1 MEKWEQDL
9 ESIFADPE
17 YSFAGLTPSEVE
29 AIKEAFHEVFR
40 LFPLEIGALGVQFP
54 ELLPRIFTDIF
65 TSLQADKFL
74 EVIELYRVA
83 GQSENWVFELTVNSL
98 LVALGQKSAQAG
110 RLN

>member
-9 ESIFADPE
+9 EEIFTDPE
-17 YSFAGLTPSEVE
+17 YSFEGLSPSEVE

-40 LFPLEIGALGVQFP
+40 LFALEINALSIQFP

-65 TSLQADKFL
+65 ISLQAEKFL

-98 LVALGQKSAQAG
+98 LAALGQKSEHAG
-110 RLN
+110 NLN